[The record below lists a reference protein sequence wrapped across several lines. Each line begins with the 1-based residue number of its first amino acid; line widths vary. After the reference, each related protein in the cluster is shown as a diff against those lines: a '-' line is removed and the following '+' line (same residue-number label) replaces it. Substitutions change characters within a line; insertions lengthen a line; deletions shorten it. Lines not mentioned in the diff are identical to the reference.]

1 MSFVSGV
8 ERGIVK
14 IKLVHEYLSKITFK
28 ENKKLKRYGNLKV
41 GVLQYIFFK
50 LFFFFFF
57 FFFFLENG
65 NFCGL
70 FLLHVQLPLKFK
82 EMF

>member
-41 GVLQYIFFK
+41 GVLK
-50 LFFFFFF
+50 
-57 FFFFLENG
+57 
-65 NFCGL
+65 
-70 FLLHVQLPLKFK
+70 
-82 EMF
+82 